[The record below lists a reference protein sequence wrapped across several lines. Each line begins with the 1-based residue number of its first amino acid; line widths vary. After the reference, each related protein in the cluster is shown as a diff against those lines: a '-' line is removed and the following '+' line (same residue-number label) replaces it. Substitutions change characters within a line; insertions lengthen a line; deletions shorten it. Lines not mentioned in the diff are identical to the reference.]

1 MDDKFDVSFDVLAT
15 IREIIRA
22 MDLHSKQL
30 YKRYGLTTPQLV
42 CLKLIAAHDSISVS
56 NVAKQASL
64 SQATVT
70 SIIDRLES
78 KEYVRRIRSESDKRR
93 VILQITEKSREKLR
107 DNPSVLPE
115 EFLEKFHHLMDWEQ
129 SLILS
134 SLQRISAM
142 MNVAE
147 LESKLRSEGLV
158 EEHSQSHI

>member
-1 MDDKFDVSFDVLAT
+1 MSDQFDVSFDVLAT
-15 IREIIRA
+15 LREIIRA

-42 CLKLIAAHDSISVS
+42 CLKLIDGHDSISVS
-56 NVAKQASL
+56 GVAKLASL

-78 KEYVRRIRSESDKRR
+78 KEYVKRIRSESDKRK
-93 VILQITEKSREKLR
+93 VILETTEKTKEKLK

-115 EFLEKFHHLMDWEQ
+115 EFLNKFHQLMDWEQ

-142 MNVAE
+142 MNVEE
-147 LESKLRSEGLV
+147 LESKLRSEGFV
-158 EEHSQSHI
+158 EEHSGTHI